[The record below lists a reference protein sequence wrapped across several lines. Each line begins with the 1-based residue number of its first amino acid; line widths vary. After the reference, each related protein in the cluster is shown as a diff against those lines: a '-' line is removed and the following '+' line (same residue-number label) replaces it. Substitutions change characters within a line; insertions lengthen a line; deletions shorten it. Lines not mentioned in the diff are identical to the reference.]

1 MELLSYLIITTT
13 MLHSPVKQLV
23 AVGDDQGNKPEEH
36 TANQPQPTTHIR
48 MYVCLHIV
56 QALNGAL
63 VPQV

>member
-1 MELLSYLIITTT
+1 

-48 MYVCLHIV
+48 MYVCLHIG